1 MTDKFED
8 VKDPTDVWDY
18 AIDYSA
24 LLDLSSPA
32 DQINTSAWSVTPSGL
47 TIDSDSI
54 VLPDTAV
61 VWVSGGGNLETIHK
75 LTNHIVTIGGR
86 EIDRTI
92 EITIRHT

>member
-1 MTDKFED
+1 MADNFTDI
-8 VKDPTDVWDY
+8 KDPTDVWDY

-32 DQINTSAWSVTPSGL
+32 DQISTSAWSVLPTGL

-54 VLPDTAV
+54 TAPDTAV
-61 VWVSGGGNLETIHK
+61 VWVSAGGNLETVHK
-75 LTNHIVTIGGR
+75 LTNHIVTVGGR

-92 EITIRHT
+92 EITIRNT

>member
-24 LLDLSSPA
+24 ILDLSSPA
-32 DQINTSAWSVTPSGL
+32 DQINTSAWSVTPAGL
-47 TIDSDSI
+47 TIDSDNI
-54 VLPDTAV
+54 VAPDTAV
-61 VWVSGGGNLETIHK
+61 VWVSGGGNLETIHH
-75 LTNHIVTIGGR
+75 LTNHVVTVGGR

-92 EITIRHT
+92 LVTIRNT